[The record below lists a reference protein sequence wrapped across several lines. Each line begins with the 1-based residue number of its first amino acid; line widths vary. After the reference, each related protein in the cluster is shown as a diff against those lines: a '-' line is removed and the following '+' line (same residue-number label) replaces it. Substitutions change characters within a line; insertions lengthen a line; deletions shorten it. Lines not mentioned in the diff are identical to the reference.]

1 MNSSICLVTGFPAP
15 CPALLSIRNK
25 IGRVRPILSR
35 PLQNG
40 GVRRLRNGL
49 TGVSLLSMAGKWLEL
64 AQKMAKAARAGLAVE
79 KKRLNEILAERQ
91 RNQKASSTQPSR

>member
-1 MNSSICLVTGFPAP
+1 
-15 CPALLSIRNK
+15 
-25 IGRVRPILSR
+25 
-35 PLQNG
+35 
-40 GVRRLRNGL
+40 
-49 TGVSLLSMAGKWLEL
+49 MAGKWLEL